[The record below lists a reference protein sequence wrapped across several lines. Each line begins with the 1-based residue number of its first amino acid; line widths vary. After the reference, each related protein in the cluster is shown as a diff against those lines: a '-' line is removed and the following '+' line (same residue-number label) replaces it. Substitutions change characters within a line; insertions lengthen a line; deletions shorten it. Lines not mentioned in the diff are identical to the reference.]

1 MIAEQKQYLVSVMQG
16 TRIFV
21 VMTCCCVCPSLP
33 GYYYVTAA
41 ATATP
46 VSFSFFIDRWQTM
59 KQTTINGC
67 GKREAEDYNYESS
80 ISLYVNPH
88 SKQLM
93 IDPSS

>member
-1 MIAEQKQYLVSVMQG
+1 MIAEQYLVSVMQG

-46 VSFSFFIDRWQTM
+46 VSFSFFLTDG
-59 KQTTINGC
+59 KQ
-67 GKREAEDYNYESS
+67 
-80 ISLYVNPH
+80 
-88 SKQLM
+88 
-93 IDPSS
+93 